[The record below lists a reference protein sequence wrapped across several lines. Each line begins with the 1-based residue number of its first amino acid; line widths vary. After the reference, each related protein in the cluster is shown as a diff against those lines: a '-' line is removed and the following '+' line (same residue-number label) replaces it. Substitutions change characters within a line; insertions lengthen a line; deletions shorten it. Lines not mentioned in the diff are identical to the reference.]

1 MKKVTKEM
9 DYDDLYEIVLKNR
22 ADKDF
27 VKKVEEFKPD
37 VNNLDNLD
45 KAMDM
50 LFKHIEKNSNIAV
63 LTDCDADGLTSSA
76 VIYRYLRDDLKH
88 KNLDYITHKDNKC
101 HGIKLD
107 EIKADKID
115 LLIVPDAGTSDIN
128 EHINLNAKKVD
139 IIVLDHHTLSLSKDL
154 KEKGVTIDDSPAI
167 IVNNQI
173 SGISINLSGVGIV
186 YRFLEYI
193 NQSKKIN
200 INIEK
205 YLDLVAIGMIA
216 DVMTMNDVEV
226 QYYVQK
232 GIFNIQN
239 PFLNHIIDNT
249 YGIDRFSLNPFKAS
263 YNISPIFN
271 AIIRMEG
278 YETRKE
284 LFECFIIDKPEIF
297 TFTPSSGKNKGIER
311 EENSWERM
319 IRISSSSRSRQ
330 QTLKK
335 NSLKEFDKLEI
346 NDDENVCILDITGL
360 GANNTGGMVA
370 SQLVDKYK
378 KSILMLSK
386 REIDGYSC
394 YAGSARGVNGLNLKS
409 RLEKSGLF
417 KLIAGHEGAFG
428 VEILEENLPKLKEFI
443 KINFTTEDCG
453 ENYNADFE
461 IDYDTYETIKED
473 LFNIAEEIHKY
484 IGRNFERIA
493 VRLNDIEIEDVIF
506 EKYTRGSAIVLKD
519 SNGNYYKCFK
529 DEEYF
534 NELTDCGFNVMFN
547 CDLVGELERNG
558 EYDNF
563 NINSIIVNKNENEDD
578 IDEDDVW

>member
-1 MKKVTKEM
+1 MKKNVKKMTYEE
-9 DYDDLYEIVLKNR
+9 LYEVVLKNR

-27 VKKVEEFKPD
+27 IKKVTEFKPD
-37 VNNLDNLD
+37 VKNLENLDI
-45 KAMDM
+45 ATEM
-50 LFKHIEKNSNIAV
+50 LFTYIKNKSNIAV
-63 LTDCDADGLTSSA
+63 LVDSDTDGITSA
-76 VIYRYLRDDLKH
+76 AIMYRYLRDDLKH
-88 KNLDYITHKDNKC
+88 DNLTYIIHKDNKC

-115 LLIVPDAGTSDIN
+115 LLIIPDAGTSDIN

-139 IIVLDHHTLSLSKDL
+139 IIVLDHHTLSKKI
-154 KEKGVTIDDSPAI
+154 KEMGTDINDSPAI
-167 IVNNQI
+167 IVNNNI
-173 SGISINLSGVGIV
+173 SGKSTNLSGAGVV

-193 NQSKKIN
+193 NKTTKIN

-205 YLDLVAIGMIA
+205 YLDLVSIGMIA
-216 DVMTMNDVEV
+216 DVMAMNDIEV

-239 PFLNHIIDNT
+239 PFLTHIIDNT

-263 YNISPIFN
+263 YNISPMFN
-271 AIIRMEG
+271 AIIRMEDL
-278 YETRKE
+278 ETRKE
-284 LFECFIIDKPEIF
+284 LFECFIMDTPKIY

-311 EENSWERM
+311 DENSWERM

-346 NDDENVCILDITGL
+346 SDDENVCIVDITGL
-360 GANNTGGMVA
+360 GAGNTGGMVA

-386 REIDGYSC
+386 KEIDGYTC
-394 YAGSARGVNGLNLKS
+394 YAGSARGIDGINLKS
-409 RLEKSGLF
+409 RLEKSNLF
-417 KLIAGHEGAFG
+417 QLIEGHEGAFG

-443 KINFTTEDCG
+443 KLNFTSEDCG
-453 ENYNADFE
+453 ENYKVDFE
-461 IDYDTYETIKED
+461 IDSDTYESIKED
-473 LFNIAEEIHKY
+473 LFNIAQEIHKY
-484 IGRNFERIA
+484 IGRNFERIS
-493 VRLNDIEIEDVIF
+493 VRLNDIEIEDVVF

-534 NELTDCGFNVMFN
+534 KELTDCGFNVMFN

-563 NINSIIVNKNENEDD
+563 NISSIIVNKNENEDD
-578 IDEDDVW
+578 IW